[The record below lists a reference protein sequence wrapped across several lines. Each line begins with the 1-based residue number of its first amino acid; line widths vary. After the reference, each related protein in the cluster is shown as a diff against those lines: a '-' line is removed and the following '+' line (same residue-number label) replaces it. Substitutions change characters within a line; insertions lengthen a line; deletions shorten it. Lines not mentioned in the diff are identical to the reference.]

1 MSFKPKFL
9 KPGEEL
15 LAFEEERSSVADLDY
30 SKVIFNPYSSLSI
43 EQQRQQ
49 LPIFQYRNHLLYL
62 LECFQTLVI
71 VGETS
76 CGKSTQVPQYLLEA
90 GWSSNGKQI
99 GVTEPRRLSATTL
112 SNRVA
117 EEKGVI
123 CGQDVGFS
131 IRFSECC
138 DPKVTKIKYMTE
150 GTLVREMMAD
160 PLLNSYSVIMVDE
173 AHERS
178 VYTDILLG
186 LLRKIIRKRPDLR
199 IIISSATL
207 EAEILRNFFNTN
219 ESKNSS
225 KDTATIIS
233 IEGRNFPV
241 DIHYVCEPVPNYVQ
255 ACVDTVIKIH
265 RFEPGGGILVFL
277 TGQEEVEHV
286 VRLLINYARTLK
298 NHSTERKLLIL
309 PLYAALPTTDQ
320 MMLQASENMV
330 IQRSQIRRIKGLG
343 KFLLAKLFNFS
354 RSDPSSMKVF
364 KSVSRYVRRVI
375 VATNI
380 AEASLT
386 IGGIS
391 YVVDCGFVKLR
402 WYNSN
407 SCTDCLVVVPV
418 SQASADQR
426 AGRAGRVCSGKTY
439 RLCTEE
445 DYLKLPAQTC
455 PVIQRSSLAS
465 VILQLKALGIENIL
479 RFNFPA
485 APPAKNVINALE
497 LLYALGGDFEC
508 SEEAVIIVAML
519 HVENIFISPP
529 GQGLQARKAKY
540 GFSVKEGDHITL
552 LNVYN
557 AFIKENKSRKWCTQH
572 FLNYKGLMRAE
583 EIRKQLAKFL
593 TKFKIPLVKTEGDV
607 DAVCHC
613 IVAGFFA
620 NSAYLHYSGVYKTI
634 CGDHTLYIH
643 PSSVLYSQKAP
654 QCVVFSEVL
663 HTSKEYMRDVT
674 AVEPSWLCELA
685 PHYYQYRTARE
696 LAAQ

>member
-99 GVTEPRRLSATTL
+99 GVTEPRRLSATT
-112 SNRVA
+112 
-117 EEKGVI
+117 
-123 CGQDVGFS
+123 
-131 IRFSECC
+131 
-138 DPKVTKIKYMTE
+138 YMTE

-320 MMLQASENMV
+320 M
-330 IQRSQIRRIKGLG
+330 
-343 KFLLAKLFNFS
+343 
-354 RSDPSSMKVF
+354 KVF

-497 LLYALGGDFEC
+497 LLYALGALDDNGQLTSPLGLRMSEFPLHPMFAKMLLVSGDFEC

>member
-485 APPAKNVINALE
+485 
-497 LLYALGGDFEC
+497 
-508 SEEAVIIVAML
+508 
-519 HVENIFISPP
+519 
-529 GQGLQARKAKY
+529 
-540 GFSVKEGDHITL
+540 
-552 LNVYN
+552 
-557 AFIKENKSRKWCTQH
+557 ENKSRKWCTQH